1 MTNPDKIKI
10 QYDCTV
16 DIATAHSRLAKRWK
30 NKSWQWSDLVR
41 QCAEPK
47 RTGETVA
54 EYLRMTRE
62 EQSNIKDVGGF
73 VGGYLS
79 NGKRKASNVMYRSV
93 VTLDIDFGTME
104 LWDDFTMNFEVAALI
119 YSTHKHTPEKPRLR
133 LVLPANRQIT
143 PAEYE
148 AVSRYWAAKIG
159 IDFFDH
165 TTHDIN
171 RLFYWPSVSADG
183 VYVFDYQDGPAFDVD
198 AVLATYKDY
207 HDVSEW
213 PMSSRE
219 GVVITRE
226 IRKAGDPTEKPGLIG
241 AFCRAYSIE
250 EAIEKFLPDV
260 YERTATDGRYTYR
273 AGSVAGGLVTY
284 EGKFAYSHHETDPAS
299 GMLCNAFDLCR
310 VHLYGIHDECTTIN
324 DVTKR
329 PSYAKMLDF
338 VAADN
343 QVRLLI
349 ASERQADFEGID
361 LENSEGSDDAAAE
374 DTDWMMAL
382 EYDRKGTIKSTI
394 NNISSIID
402 NAPGLRGHIY
412 LDMLRNNISVDGG
425 LPWDP
430 KAKAWSNRDDANL
443 RGWLERNY
451 DVSGKDKVR
460 DALDIV
466 VTKHRRHP
474 IREYFESLKW
484 DGVERLERMIIDY
497 VGAEDTELNR
507 AITRIH
513 FTAAV
518 ARIMSPGCKY
528 DYCLILAGPQGVG
541 KSTLIAIMGGE
552 YYKDGLTTM
561 EGKEGAEQL
570 RGSHLIEIG
579 ELDGMKRSEIS
590 AVKQFISARSDEYR
604 PAYGIH
610 KEVYP
615 RQCVFFGTTNEQ
627 YFLKDETGNRR
638 FPIIPVRPEL
648 RRNGAHWFDML
659 AENRDQLWAEA
670 VEYWRR
676 GEKLYLSDELD
687 AKARQIQDDYL
698 DSNTDELQGILRQYL
713 DVLLPEDWDMWD
725 LSRRRAFFRNP
736 DPLEVVGKVRRERV
750 CAAEFICERMGRD
763 ITDKEYRYLSRKVCR
778 LIADMGWERLS
789 TTKHAQGLYGAQ
801 KGFRRPAI
809 KDEELN
815 RI

>member
-1 MTNPDKIKI
+1 MTNIDKIKI
-10 QYDCTV
+10 RYDCAV
-16 DIATAHSRLAKRWK
+16 DIATAHSRLAKRWE
-30 NKSWQWSDLVR
+30 NKTWSWSDLIR

-104 LWDDFTMNFEVAALI
+104 LWDDFTMNYDVAAMI
-119 YSTHKHTPEKPRLR
+119 YSTHKHTTEKPRLR

-148 AVSRYWAAKIG
+148 PVSRYWAAKIG

-310 VHLYGIHDECTTIN
+310 VHLYGLQDDGTTIN

-338 VAADN
+338 AAADN

-349 ASERQADFEGID
+349 ASERQTDFEGID
-361 LENSEGSDDAAAE
+361 LDGNDNPDGATAE
-374 DTDWMMAL
+374 SNDWMTAL

-412 LDMLRNNISVDGG
+412 LDMLRNNISVEGG

-430 KAKAWSNRDDANL
+430 KAKTWGNRDDANL

-460 DALDIV
+460 DALDMV
-466 VTKHRRHP
+466 VTRHRRHP

-484 DGVERLERMIIDY
+484 DGVGRLERMIIDY
-497 VGAEDTELNR
+497 V
-507 AITRIH
+507 
-513 FTAAV
+513 
-518 ARIMSPGCKY
+518 
-528 DYCLILAGPQGVG
+528 Q
-541 KSTLIAIMGGE
+541 
-552 YYKDGLTTM
+552 
-561 EGKEGAEQL
+561 
-570 RGSHLIEIG
+570 
-579 ELDGMKRSEIS
+579 
-590 AVKQFISARSDEYR
+590 
-604 PAYGIH
+604 
-610 KEVYP
+610 
-615 RQCVFFGTTNEQ
+615 
-627 YFLKDETGNRR
+627 
-638 FPIIPVRPEL
+638 
-648 RRNGAHWFDML
+648 
-659 AENRDQLWAEA
+659 
-670 VEYWRR
+670 
-676 GEKLYLSDELD
+676 
-687 AKARQIQDDYL
+687 
-698 DSNTDELQGILRQYL
+698 
-713 DVLLPEDWDMWD
+713 
-725 LSRRRAFFRNP
+725 RRRHRAQPCDHANTLHR
-736 DPLEVVGKVRRERV
+736 G
-750 CAAEFICERMGRD
+750 
-763 ITDKEYRYLSRKVCR
+763 CR
-778 LIADMGWERLS
+778 PHHVAGV
-789 TTKHAQGLYGAQ
+789 
-801 KGFRRPAI
+801 
-809 KDEELN
+809 
-815 RI
+815 